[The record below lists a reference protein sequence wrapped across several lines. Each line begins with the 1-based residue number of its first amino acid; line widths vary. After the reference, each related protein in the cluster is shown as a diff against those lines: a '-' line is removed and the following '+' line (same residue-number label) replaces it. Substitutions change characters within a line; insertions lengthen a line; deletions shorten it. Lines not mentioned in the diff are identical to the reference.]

1 MYIVCI
7 DYSIHPMIKVVQTLY
22 IFNIP
27 DLKVKFKCSS
37 KATKLCIIFPLLLT
51 TVHLNNSKVKISQ
64 NFAAFS
70 EFMNFNK
77 NVLKASF
84 VGEIMVD

>member
-51 TVHLNNSKVKISQ
+51 YVLVSKVRGRFRNNLWPSQ
-64 NFAAFS
+64 N
-70 EFMNFNK
+70 
-77 NVLKASF
+77 
-84 VGEIMVD
+84 I